1 MPVDLTPEERRLRA
15 QVAAH
20 KRWSQPGARQQQATA
35 ISEARLAYHERLVD
49 PDGTLDPAERRKLAE
64 NSLRAEMARLALR
77 SSKARR
83 ARKSGGAG
91 DDRAA

>member
-1 MPVDLTPEERRLRA
+1 MAASTNLTPEQRSLRA

-20 KRWSQPGARQQQATA
+20 SRWSKPGAREHQAHVIA
-35 ISEARLAYHERLVD
+35 EARLARHEQLVD

-77 SSKARR
+77 SSR
-83 ARKSGGAG
+83 ARK
-91 DDRAA
+91 RAS